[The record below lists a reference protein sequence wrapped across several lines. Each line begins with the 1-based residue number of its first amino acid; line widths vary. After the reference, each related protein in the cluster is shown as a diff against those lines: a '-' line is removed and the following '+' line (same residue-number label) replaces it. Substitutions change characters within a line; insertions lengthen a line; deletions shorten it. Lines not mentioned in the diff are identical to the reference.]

1 MINELIDEALIAH
14 QFINVLETQTTRFYC
29 RESSSAVRFVIL
41 HELKELMEPSKL
53 NAAMNQLVPEVL
65 SNHPS
70 FRKNCDLIC
79 VHRLKQLADFKSHEE
94 KIFAIEEDPH
104 FFKKYVLYY
113 SDAEEGML
121 IGQTYQ
127 DVEATIAD
135 KVLFDRYKD
144 QPLTSTQYSVAAKIF
159 IKLPFLELPFVKREL
174 VPLRMQAQG
183 AVSEAG
189 LTATYESIQRFNKN
203 LLEGLIKGMIDDE
216 LANIKD

>member
-1 MINELIDEALIAH
+1 MIIELIHEALIAH
-14 QFINVLETQTTRFYC
+14 HFINALETQSTRFYC
-29 RESSSAVRFVIL
+29 RESSSAIRFVIL
-41 HELKELMEPSKL
+41 HELEELMDPSTL
-53 NAAMNQLVPEVL
+53 NAAMNQLVPEVF
-65 SNHPS
+65 SSHPS

-79 VHRLKQLADFKSHEE
+79 VHHLKQLADFKSHEE

-113 SDAEEGML
+113 SDAEDGTL
-121 IGQTYQ
+121 RGQTYKDIQ
-127 DVEATIAD
+127 ATIAD
-135 KVLFDRYKD
+135 KALFDRYKD
-144 QPLTSTQYSVAAKIF
+144 QPLTATQYSVAAKIF

-189 LTATYESIQRFNKN
+189 LTATYESIQKLNKN
-203 LLEGLIKGMIDDE
+203 NLESLIKEMIDDE